1 MYIAMSSRHKY
12 NSLINNPPPMRNTF
26 VCNNHSKPWK
36 WFAYCTSHFFSDD
49 GPHYYRIIVHD
60 KSHYTYAHMSY
71 HNQCSE
77 LYLYSILGIVRLA
90 WVDDPNHNGYHTIYQ
105 PIIFSMSG
113 LLVWLDL
120 TWHGVVLN
128 DKLHWTSLVSFLLWA
143 CDVCKTFFL
152 FCRSSREMVH

>member
-1 MYIAMSSRHKY
+1 MAWRNYFLCTKV
-12 NSLINNPPPMRNTF
+12 NSCKIKICILQWVHGTNIIVWSTTPPPMRNTF

-60 KSHYTYAHMSY
+60 KSHYTYAHMIY

-77 LYLYSILGIVRLA
+77 LYLHLILGIISLA
-90 WVDDPNHNGYHTIYQ
+90 WVGDPNHNGYHTIYQ
-105 PIIFSMSG
+105 PIILNMTG

-120 TWHGVVLN
+120 TW
-128 DKLHWTSLVSFLLWA
+128 
-143 CDVCKTFFL
+143 VCVEK
-152 FCRSSREMVH
+152 